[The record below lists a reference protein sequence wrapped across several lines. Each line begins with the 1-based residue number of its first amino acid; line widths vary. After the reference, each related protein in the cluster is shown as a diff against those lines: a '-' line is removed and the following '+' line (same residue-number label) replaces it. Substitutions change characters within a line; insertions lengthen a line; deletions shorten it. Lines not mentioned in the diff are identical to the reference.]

1 MIGIIVIVLIS
12 AGLLYTLIS
21 FYFTRKFFRN
31 PGSGDFKKFTANGI
45 SILKPIKGIDD
56 RLESNLVSFFNLD
69 YPEFELLFGIND
81 TKDPAIKLI
90 KKLQKRYPDVKTK
103 LIVSNNHVGLN
114 PKVNNLHNL
123 YPHASHDYLLISDS
137 NVHVPSN
144 YLSEMMVTMSEPG
157 VGLVTSVFRG
167 VGAKSMGAIFENLHL
182 NTFLASSVITVDRL
196 FHRPI
201 TIGKSMLFKR
211 TLIDRLAGF
220 SSLANVLAEDHL
232 LGVHIQKSGY
242 SVKTSGLIIDNV
254 NENWNLERFMNRHI
268 RWAKMRKSIN
278 VIHYTLETITNPIYI
293 ALIFALATARA
304 ELWLLFLIT
313 VMIKTGIDIMI
324 LRSLKSSFKVSQY
337 LLLPVKDILMGFLW
351 LVPFVNNRINWRG
364 NNFRIGKGTQIM
376 PYNGRNIV

>member
-12 AGLLYTLIS
+12 AGLLYALLS
-21 FYFTRKFFRN
+21 LYFTRKFFKN
-31 PGSGDFKKFTANGI
+31 SGTSDSMEFDSNGI

-56 RLESNLVSFFNLD
+56 RLESNLISFFNLD
-69 YPEFELLFGIND
+69 YSEFELLFGIND
-81 TKDPAIKLI
+81 TKDPAVNLI
-90 KKLQKRYPDVKTK
+90 KKLQKRYPNVKTK
-103 LIVSNNHVGLN
+103 LIVNSNHVGLN

-137 NVHVPSN
+137 NVRVPPN
-144 YLSEMMVTMSEPG
+144 YLTEMMATISEPG

-167 VGAKSMGAIFENLHL
+167 VGAKSFGAIFENLHL
-182 NTFLASSVITVDRL
+182 NTFIASSVITVNRL
-196 FHRPI
+196 FQRPI

-211 TLIDRLAGF
+211 ALIDRLAGF

-254 NENWNLERFMNRHI
+254 NENWNMERFMNRHI

-278 VIHYTLETITNPIYI
+278 MIHYTLETITNPVYV
-293 ALIFALATARA
+293 ALIFAMATGRA
-304 ELWLLFLIT
+304 DLWLLFLIT
-313 VMIKTGIDIMI
+313 VMIKMGIDILI
-324 LRSLKSSFKVSQY
+324 LRSLKSRFKVSEY